1 MTGAR
6 CRSALAVLSAL
17 VGALVVPVV
26 ALAGTGT
33 PGGAE
38 IQGGG
43 ETGLG
48 TGTGG
53 GGGGLAGTGF
63 DAWQI
68 ALVGVVLIVGAVL
81 LLRRSRPVRN

>member
-6 CRSALAVLSAL
+6 CRSAVAALSAL
-17 VGALVVPVV
+17 LGALAMPVV
-26 ALAGTGT
+26 ALAGTGGA
-33 PGGAE
+33 GGAE

-43 ETGLG
+43 ETSLG
-48 TGTGG
+48 RGA

-68 ALVGVVLIVGAVL
+68 AVVGVVLIVGAVL
-81 LLRRSRPVRN
+81 LLRRSQPARK